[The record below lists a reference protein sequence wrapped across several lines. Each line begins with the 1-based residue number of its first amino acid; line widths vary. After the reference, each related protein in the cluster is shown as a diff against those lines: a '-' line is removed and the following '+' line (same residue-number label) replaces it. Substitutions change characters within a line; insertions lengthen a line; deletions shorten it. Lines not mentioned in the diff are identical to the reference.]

1 VPNFL
6 VTVRTKAGERYVWRP
21 SPSLR
26 RFGFRETHLAAD
38 LATATRQAAE
48 LTRQAIAERDALSR
62 QQSGPTTLHTVIAAY
77 LASEEFKALRPATQR
92 GYRQCAEI
100 LKEPPLGAARI
111 GAITPPVVGALKRS
125 MAATPWKANAVL
137 RVLRLIW
144 AWGRREGWCSGD
156 NPAAEFRGL
165 RTPPRQIV
173 WSREAEATFLA
184 AARPEMRLAYLLA
197 VYTAQREGDLLTL
210 PWSAYDGARITLRQS
225 KTGELVSIP
234 AADLLRSTLDLQ
246 ARRSITILTSARGL
260 PWKADHFRH
269 RFAADL
275 ARAGLAG
282 LRFADLRRTAI
293 VRLGE
298 AGCTPVEIAAV
309 SGHSLETTTQILE
322 TYLPRNAAMASA
334 AIVKLERRRPS

>member
-1 VPNFL
+1 MPNFL

-26 RFGFRETHLAAD
+26 RAGFRETRLDADPAVAA
-38 LATATRQAAE
+38 RQAEA

-62 QQSGPTTLHTVIAAY
+62 QVAGPVTLHTVIAAY
-77 LASEEFKALRPATQR
+77 LASDEFRTLRPATQR
-92 GYRQCAEI
+92 GYRQCAEA
-100 LKEPPLGAARI
+100 LKLSALGGARI

-125 MAATPWKANAVL
+125 MAGTPWKANAVL
-137 RVLRLIW
+137 RFLRLVW

-156 NPAAEFRGL
+156 NPAAAFRGL
-165 RTPPRQIV
+165 KTPPRQIV
-173 WSREAEATFLA
+173 WSREQESRFLSVA
-184 AARPEMRLAYLLA
+184 SSEMNLAYLLA
-197 VYTAQREGDLLTL
+197 IYTAQREGDLLAL

-234 AADLLRSTLDLQ
+234 AAEPLKAALD
-246 ARRSITILTSARGL
+246 AAERRAIVVLTSARGL

-269 RFAADL
+269 RFAAEL
-275 ARAGLAG
+275 GRAGLTG
-282 LRFADLRRTAI
+282 LRFADLRRTSI

-298 AGCTPVEIAAV
+298 AGCTAVEIAAV
-309 SGHSLETTTQILE
+309 SGHTIETVTQILE